1 MNDKIYPDRMHKHA
15 LEMNDRYKLD
25 EPMWEILIPASNNNK
40 IFTLKHHKQFDEFVR
55 QKAGGLT
62 IMKSA
67 KGEWIS
73 PDGRLFKDKM
83 IPCRICCSHTH
94 IRDIMLFALEHYKQE
109 SILAYMIS
117 NHVKMLHRYNNQT

>member
-1 MNDKIYPDRMHKHA
+1 MNARW
-15 LEMNDRYKLD
+15 KLD
-25 EPMWEILIPASNNNK
+25 EPMWEILVPASTENNE
-40 IFTLKHHKQFDEFVR
+40 FSYEHHKQFDDFVK
-55 QKAGGLT
+55 QKASGLT

-83 IPCRICCSHTH
+83 IPCRICCSHTN
-94 IRDIMLFALEHYKQE
+94 IREIMRFALEHYRQE

-117 NHVKMLHRYNNQT
+117 NHVKMLHRFDNRQK